1 MSEEDSSD
9 ASGPSCLR
17 VFERRRPMTSEQRP
31 HDVDMTGRQAVLLD
45 ELDLDAWLSSGSC
58 VALGG
63 LATACHAMAAV
74 RHIVRRN
81 LRDLTIVGSAVGG
94 LDVDLLVG
102 AGCVRKVIC
111 PYVGA
116 EALASI
122 GPFYRAAAERGEIEV
137 WECDEGQYYA
147 GLQAAGQ
154 MLPFMPTR
162 GGVGTSFPEVNPDL
176 RLFADPVTGQ
186 TLIAVPA
193 IEPDVALLHA
203 AAADPF
209 GNVQFVGT
217 GYADRLLW
225 RAAGRTLVQVERIV
239 PNEEVRRSPE
249 RTALLAHGVM
259 RAPFGAHPFSSPG
272 FYLEDRDHIALLVEA
287 GRSWARGGDRRPL
300 EAYLDRYVRAPV
312 DHVAYLETVGL
323 RRLLSLH
330 EY

>member
-1 MSEEDSSD
+1 MAAAPARRSVLVEEADLD
-9 ASGPSCLR
+9 GWLASG
-17 VFERRRPMTSEQRP
+17 M
-31 HDVDMTGRQAVLLD
+31 
-45 ELDLDAWLSSGSC
+45 C

-63 LATACHAMAAV
+63 LATACHAMVAV
-74 RHIVRRN
+74 RHIIRRG
-81 LRDLTIVGSAVGG
+81 LRDLTVVGSAVGG
-94 LDVDLLVG
+94 LDVDLLIG

-116 EALASI
+116 EALAPI
-122 GPFYRAAAERGEIEV
+122 GPFFRAAAERGEIEV

-154 MLPFMPTR
+154 MLPFMPAR
-162 GGVGTSFPEVNPDL
+162 GGVGTSFPEINPDL
-176 RLFADPVTGQ
+176 RVFADPVRGE

-203 AAADPF
+203 AAADAY

-225 RAAGRTLVQVERIV
+225 RAAGRTLVQVERVV
-239 PNEEVRRSPE
+239 PNEEIRRTPE
-249 RTALLAHGVM
+249 RTALLAHGVL

-272 FYLEDRDHIALLVEA
+272 FYVEDREHIAEMVAA
-287 GRSWARGGDRRPL
+287 GQAWARRGDRGPL
-300 EAYLDRYVRAPV
+300 EAYLDRHVRGPA
-312 DHVAYLETVGL
+312 DHVGYLETVGL

>member
-1 MSEEDSSD
+1 MADERRPVLVDEGELGQWL
-9 ASGPSCLR
+9 ASGMCI
-17 VFERRRPMTSEQRP
+17 
-31 HDVDMTGRQAVLLD
+31 
-45 ELDLDAWLSSGSC
+45 
-58 VALGG
+58 ALGG
-63 LATACHAMAAV
+63 LATACHAMVAV
-74 RHIVRRN
+74 RHIIRRG
-81 LRDLTIVGSAVGG
+81 LRDLTVVGSAVGG
-94 LDVDLLVG
+94 LDVDLLIG
-102 AGCVRKVIC
+102 AGCVRKVIS

-116 EALASI
+116 EALAPI
-122 GPFYRAAAERGEIEV
+122 GPFFRAAAERGEIEV

-154 MLPFMPTR
+154 MLPFMPCR
-162 GGVGTSFPEVNPDL
+162 GGVGTSFPEINPDL
-176 RLFADPVTGQ
+176 KVFTDPVAGQ

-203 AAADPF
+203 ACADPF

-225 RAAGRTLVQVERIV
+225 RAATRTLVQVEHVV
-239 PNEEVRRSPE
+239 PNEEIRRSPE

-272 FYLEDRDHIALLVEA
+272 FHLEDREHIRELVEA
-287 GRSWARGGDRRPL
+287 GRQCARSGDRGPF
-300 EAYLDRYVRAPV
+300 EAYLDRYVRGPATHV
-312 DHVAYLETVGL
+312 DYLETVGL

>member
-1 MSEEDSSD
+1 MTEGPSIDTDTPPAPLQRRPVLVDERDFDEWL
-9 ASGPSCLR
+9 ASG
-17 VFERRRPMTSEQRP
+17 M
-31 HDVDMTGRQAVLLD
+31 
-45 ELDLDAWLSSGSC
+45 C

-74 RHIVRRN
+74 RHIVRRG

-94 LDVDLLVG
+94 LDVDLLIG

-116 EALASI
+116 EALAPI
-122 GPFYRAAAERGEIEV
+122 GPFFRSAVERGEIEV

-154 MLPFMPTR
+154 MLPFMPCR
-162 GGVGTSFPEVNPDL
+162 GGIGTSYPEINPDL
-176 RLFADPVTGQ
+176 KVFTDPVGGQ
-186 TLIAVPA
+186 RLVAVPA
-193 IEPDVALLHA
+193 IEVDVALLHA
-203 AAADPF
+203 ATADAY

-225 RAAGRTLVQVERIV
+225 RAADRTLVQVERV
-239 PNEEVRRSPE
+239 VSNEEIRRAPE
-249 RTALLAHGVM
+249 RTALLAHGIV

-272 FYLEDRDHIALLVEA
+272 FYLEDRAHIAELVEA
-287 GRSWARGGDRRPL
+287 GRSWARQGDRAPF
-300 EAYLDRYVRAPV
+300 EAYLDRYMRGPETHV
-312 DHVAYLETVGL
+312 DYLETVGL

>member
-1 MSEEDSSD
+1 MTAGRQPAGVAPES
-9 ASGPSCLR
+9 A
-17 VFERRRPMTSEQRP
+17 ERRPVL
-31 HDVDMTGRQAVLLD
+31 VD
-45 ELDLDAWLSSGSC
+45 ESDLDQWLRSGMC

-63 LATACHAMAAV
+63 LATACHAMVAV
-74 RHIVRRN
+74 RHIIRRN
-81 LRDLTIVGSAVGG
+81 LRDLTVVGSAVGG
-94 LDVDLLVG
+94 LDVDLLIG
-102 AGCVRKVIC
+102 AGCVRKIVC

-116 EALASI
+116 ESLAPI
-122 GPFYRAAAERGEIEV
+122 GPFFRAAAERGEIEV

-154 MLPFMPTR
+154 MLPFMPCR
-162 GGVGTSFPEVNPDL
+162 GGVGTSFPELNPDL
-176 RLFADPVTGQ
+176 KLFTDPIGGQ
-186 TLIAVPA
+186 TLLAVPA

-203 AAADPF
+203 ACADPY

-225 RAAGRTLVQVERIV
+225 RAATRTLVQVERIV
-239 PNEEVRRSPE
+239 PNEDIRRSPE

-272 FYLEDRDHIALLVEA
+272 FYVEDREHIRDLVEA
-287 GRSWARGGDRRPL
+287 GRSSSRSGDRKAF
-300 EAYLDRYVRAPV
+300 EAYLERYIRRPESHI
-312 DHVAYLETVGL
+312 DYLEAVGL

>member
-1 MSEEDSSD
+1 MTDEEQSARRAGSRAPARRPVVIEDGD
-9 ASGPSCLR
+9 LDDWLASGTCI
-17 VFERRRPMTSEQRP
+17 
-31 HDVDMTGRQAVLLD
+31 
-45 ELDLDAWLSSGSC
+45 
-58 VALGG
+58 ALGG
-63 LATACHAMAAV
+63 LATACHPMAAV

-94 LDVDLLVG
+94 LDVDLLIG

-116 EALASI
+116 EALAPI
-122 GPFYRAAAERGEIEV
+122 GPFFRAAAERGEIEV

-154 MLPFMPTR
+154 MLPFMPCR
-162 GGVGTSFPEVNPDL
+162 GGVGTSYPEINPDL
-176 RLFADPVTGQ
+176 RLFADPVGGQ
-186 TLIAVPA
+186 TLVAVPA

-203 AAADPF
+203 AVSDPY

-225 RAAGRTLVQVERIV
+225 RAAGRTLVQVERV
-239 PNEEVRRSPE
+239 VSNEEIRRAPE
-249 RTALLAHGVM
+249 RTALLADGVL

-272 FYLEDRDHIALLVEA
+272 HYLEDRAHIAELVEA
-287 GRSWARGGDRRPL
+287 GRTWARSRDRGPF
-300 EAYLDRYVRAPV
+300 EAYLDRYVRGPATHV
-312 DHVAYLETVGL
+312 DYLETVGL

>member
-1 MSEEDSSD
+1 MTVGNLPGDPE
-9 ASGPSCLR
+9 SGAPA
-17 VFERRRPMTSEQRP
+17 RRP
-31 HDVDMTGRQAVLLD
+31 VLV
-45 ELDLDAWLSSGSC
+45 EERDLDGWLASGSC
-58 VALGG
+58 IALGG

-94 LDVDLLVG
+94 LDVDLLIG

-116 EALASI
+116 EALAPI
-122 GPFYRAAAERGEIEV
+122 GPFFRAAAERGEIEV

-154 MLPFMPTR
+154 MLPFMPCR
-162 GGVGTSFPEVNPDL
+162 GGVGTSFPELNPDL
-176 RLFADPVTGQ
+176 KVFTDPVGGQ

-203 AAADPF
+203 AAADPY
-209 GNVQFVGT
+209 GNVQFIGT

-225 RAAGRTLVQVERIV
+225 RAAGRTLVQVEHIV
-239 PNEEVRRSPE
+239 SNEEIRRAPE

-272 FYLEDRDHIALLVEA
+272 FYLEDRAHIAELVEA
-287 GRSWARGGDRRPL
+287 GRSWARHGDRKPF
-300 EAYLDRYVRAPV
+300 EAYLDRYVRGLETHI
-312 DHVAYLETVGL
+312 DYLETVGL

>member
-1 MSEEDSSD
+1 MRGGDSSD

-17 VFERRRPMTSEQRP
+17 AFEHRGTMTSEEQP
-31 HDVDMTGRQAVLLD
+31 EDVGATAPRQPVVVD
-45 ELDLDAWLSSGSC
+45 EGDLDSWLSNGIC
-58 VALGG
+58 IALGG

-74 RHIVRRN
+74 RHIIRRN

-102 AGCVRKVIC
+102 AGCARKVIS

-116 EALASI
+116 EALAPI
-122 GPFYRAAAERGEIEV
+122 GPFFRVAAERGEVEA

-154 MLPFMPTR
+154 MLPFMPCR

-176 RLFADPVTGQ
+176 KVFADPVAGQ

-203 AAADPF
+203 ACADPY

-225 RAAGRTLVQVERIV
+225 RAATRTLVQVERV
-239 PNEEVRRSPE
+239 VSNEEIRRSPE
-249 RTALLAHGVM
+249 RTALLAAAVLK
-259 RAPFGAHPFSSPG
+259 APYGAHPYSSPG
-272 FYLEDRDHIALLVEA
+272 FYLEDRAHIAEFVDA
-287 GRSWARGGDRRPL
+287 GRQFARNGDRGPF
-300 EAYLDRYVRAPV
+300 EA
-312 DHVAYLETVGL
+312 
-323 RRLLSLH
+323 
-330 EY
+330 

>member
-1 MSEEDSSD
+1 
-9 ASGPSCLR
+9 
-17 VFERRRPMTSEQRP
+17 
-31 HDVDMTGRQAVLLD
+31 VLVAEA
-45 ELDLDAWLSSGSC
+45 ELSTWFRDGMC

-63 LATACHAMAAV
+63 LATACHPMACT
-74 RHIVRRN
+74 RHIIRANLRN
-81 LRDLTIVGSAVGG
+81 LTVVGSAVGG
-94 LDVDLLVG
+94 LDVDLLIG

-116 EALASI
+116 EVLASI
-122 GPFYRAAAERGEIEV
+122 GPFYRAAAERGDIEV

-162 GGVGTSFPEVNPDL
+162 GGVGTSYPEINPDL
-176 RLFADPVTGQ
+176 RLFADPIRGE
-186 TLIAVPA
+186 TLLAVPA

-203 AAADPF
+203 AQADAY

-225 RAAGRTLVQVERIV
+225 RAADRTLVQVERVVANQEI
-239 PNEEVRRSPE
+239 RRAPE
-249 RTALLAHGVM
+249 RTALLAHAVL

-272 FYLEDRDHIALLVEA
+272 FYLEDRAHIALLVEA
-287 GRSWARGGDRRPL
+287 GRVFARTGDRGPL
-300 EAYLDRYVRAPV
+300 ERYLDRYVRGPA
-312 DHVAYLETVGL
+312 DHVAYLEAVGL
-323 RRLLSLH
+323 RQLLSLS

>member
-1 MSEEDSSD
+1 MAVGRQPVLVDEDRLD
-9 ASGPSCLR
+9 DWLASGRCI
-17 VFERRRPMTSEQRP
+17 
-31 HDVDMTGRQAVLLD
+31 
-45 ELDLDAWLSSGSC
+45 
-58 VALGG
+58 ALGG
-63 LATACHAMAAV
+63 LATACHAMVAV
-74 RHIVRRN
+74 RHIIRRG
-81 LRDLTIVGSAVGG
+81 LRDLTVVGSAVGG

-102 AGCVRKVIC
+102 AGCVRKVIS

-116 EALASI
+116 EALAPI
-122 GPFYRAAAERGEIEV
+122 GPFFRAAAERGEIEV

-154 MLPFMPTR
+154 MLPFMPCR

-176 RLFADPVTGQ
+176 KVFTDPVAGQ

-203 AAADPF
+203 ACADPY

-225 RAAGRTLVQVERIV
+225 RAATRTLVQVERV
-239 PNEEVRRSPE
+239 VSNEEIRRSPE
-249 RTALLAHGVM
+249 RTALLAHGVL

-272 FYLEDRDHIALLVEA
+272 FYLEDREHIRELVDA
-287 GRSWARGGDRRPL
+287 GRQFARNGDRGPF
-300 EAYLDRYVRAPV
+300 EAYLDRYVRGPATHV
-312 DHVAYLETVGL
+312 DYLEAVGL